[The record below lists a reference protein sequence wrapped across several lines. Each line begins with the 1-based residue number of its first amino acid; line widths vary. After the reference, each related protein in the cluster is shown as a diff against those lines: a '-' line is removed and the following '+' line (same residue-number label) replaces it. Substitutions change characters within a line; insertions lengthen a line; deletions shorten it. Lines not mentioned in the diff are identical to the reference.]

1 VLLPVTEIDV
11 GSRAGPRGLS
21 AVLSLIG
28 RVEDYDI
35 AELHAEP
42 SGGWSLAL
50 GKATSTWSA
59 DGTTVTKILVPHLV
73 IPHWAGLLG
82 TPRQATL
89 NELRVNRLLSELPPA
104 VEVPTLVRSPGGGRR

>member
-1 VLLPVTEIDV
+1 MWDTGAD
-11 GSRAGPRGLS
+11 ARGLS